1 MPQTEEQLFVITASN
16 PDAQRHIGKSIA
28 NSIDPALCTQHFDSA
43 VLEDVRQKSADG
55 KFYAWGALPGERNQ
69 PNWSSMQV
77 GDYVLVY
84 QVKQYT
90 YWTRVISKHR
100 NAAFAEALWERDPE
114 GRTWEFM
121 YFLQPPVPLQCPA
134 QKTADVLP
142 ATYQGFSRITADR
155 VQSVV
160 SQYGSIEKFIEARL
174 QGSETYL
181 LLRSN
186 EGSGWSD
193 REGNSYHY
201 GNTVANYTA
210 VVKGAQFL
218 LDRAYRDGT
227 RIFGTGEIG
236 DIAEEP
242 GAGKATKT
250 FRATYK
256 DYRPL
261 RPPRL
266 LTKEDE
272 ALLASLAGFNLQ
284 HSIHKITKEVFE
296 RLSQPATA
304 WIFQANPAVYD
315 MRGALRG
322 LKSDTFLVAR
332 FKEEIKVGDR
342 IYLWE
347 SGTDAGIVGVA
358 EVIEEPKLRPSLPE
372 STQFQLDQEKLGGQQ
387 VRAVLRFLRSVDPV
401 LSRERLLASPEFSN
415 LSILKQP
422 QGSNFRVTPAEAEAI
437 EQLLSEE
444 KESTDM
450 EAPIPQPESRFAQL
464 CRETFLPEAF
474 FADCERLLETQKQLI
489 LQGSPGTGKTFVA
502 EKLAAW
508 WAGASERTK
517 TVQFH
522 ESYGYEDFVEG
533 IKPLYN
539 SDKDETLFRPM
550 PGVFLSFCKDA
561 RDGSGNRYVLIID
574 EINRAKISRVFG
586 ELLYL
591 LEYRNKTV
599 TLQSGKAFSI
609 PDDLYIIGTMNTA
622 DKSIALVDYALRRRF
637 AFVTLQAVKGDKSVV
652 LRAWLDAN
660 QIANAAQVERLFV
673 TLNKLI
679 AAKDEALTI
688 GHSYFM
694 LPEAVSKKSFTQ
706 DLLEFLWR
714 YRILPLVAE
723 YEYELTA
730 TQIEEKYGLAAV
742 SRLAGVR

>member
-1 MPQTEEQLFVITASN
+1 MPQTEQLFVITASN
-16 PDAQRHIGKSIA
+16 LDAQRHIEKSIA
-28 NSIDPALCTQHFDSA
+28 NSIDPALCTQHFDSS

-55 KFYAWGALPGERNQ
+55 KFYAWGAVPGERNQ
-69 PNWSSMQV
+69 PNWDSMQA
-77 GDYVLVY
+77 GDCVLVY
-84 QVKQYT
+84 QVKHYT

-100 NAAFAEALWERDPE
+100 NAAFAEALWKRDPE

-134 QKTADVLP
+134 QSVTDVLP
-142 ATYQGFSRITADR
+142 GQYMGFTPITADR
-155 VQSVV
+155 VQRIV

-227 RIFGTGEIG
+227 GIFGTGEIG

-242 GAGKATKT
+242 GTGKSTKT

-256 DYRPL
+256 AYRPL

-272 ALLASLAGFNLQ
+272 ALLASLTGFNLQ

-315 MRGALRG
+315 IRGALRG

-358 EVIEEPKLRPSLPE
+358 EVIEEPKLRVALPE
-372 STQFQLDQEKLGGQQ
+372 SIRFQLDKEKLGGQQ

-401 LSRERLLASPEFSN
+401 LSRERLLASPEFLN

-422 QGSNFRVTPAEAEAI
+422 QGGNFRVTPAEAEAI

-539 SDKDETLFRPM
+539 PEKDETLFRPM
-550 PGVFLSFCKDA
+550 PGVFLSFCEGA
-561 RDGSGNRYVLIID
+561 RDGSGNRYVLVID

-599 TLQSGKAFSI
+599 TLQSGEAFSI
-609 PDDLYIIGTMNTA
+609 PDYLYIIGTMNTA

-637 AFVTLQAVKGDKSVV
+637 AFVTLQAVNGDKSVV
-652 LRAWLDAN
+652 LRAWMDAN

-694 LPEAVSKKSFTQ
+694 LPEAVSKKSFSQ
-706 DLLEFLWR
+706 DLLAFLWR

>member
-1 MPQTEEQLFVITASN
+1 MSQTEQLFVITASN
-16 PDAQRHIGKSIA
+16 LDAQRHIEKSIA
-28 NSIDPALCTQHFDSA
+28 NSIDPTLCTQHFDGA
-43 VLEDVRQKSADG
+43 PLEDVKKKSADG

-69 PNWSSMQV
+69 PNWEAMQA

-84 QVKQYT
+84 QVKHYT

-100 NAAFAEALWERDPE
+100 NATFAEALWGRDPE

-227 RIFGTGEIG
+227 GIFGTGEIG

-242 GAGKATKT
+242 GTGKSTKT

-256 DYRPL
+256 AYRPL

-272 ALLASLAGFNLQ
+272 ALLASLTGFNLQ

-332 FKEEIKVGDR
+332 FKEEIRVGDR

-347 SGTDAGIVGVA
+347 SGADAGIVGVA
-358 EVIEEPKLRPSLPE
+358 EVIEEPKLRAALPE
-372 STQFQLDQEKLGGQQ
+372 SIRFQLDQEKLGGQQ
-387 VRAVLRFLRSVDPV
+387 VRAVLRFLRSVDPII
-401 LSRERLLASPEFSN
+401 SRARLLASPEFSN

-508 WAGASERTK
+508 WAGASERAK

-561 RDGSGNRYVLIID
+561 RDGSGNRYVLI
-574 EINRAKISRVFG
+574 
-586 ELLYL
+586 
-591 LEYRNKTV
+591 
-599 TLQSGKAFSI
+599 
-609 PDDLYIIGTMNTA
+609 
-622 DKSIALVDYALRRRF
+622 
-637 AFVTLQAVKGDKSVV
+637 
-652 LRAWLDAN
+652 
-660 QIANAAQVERLFV
+660 
-673 TLNKLI
+673 
-679 AAKDEALTI
+679 
-688 GHSYFM
+688 
-694 LPEAVSKKSFTQ
+694 
-706 DLLEFLWR
+706 
-714 YRILPLVAE
+714 
-723 YEYELTA
+723 
-730 TQIEEKYGLAAV
+730 
-742 SRLAGVR
+742 

>member
-242 GAGKATKT
+242 GTGKSTKT

-256 DYRPL
+256 AYRPL

-272 ALLASLAGFNLQ
+272 ALLASLTGFNLQ

-304 WIFQANPAVYD
+304 WIFQANPAV
-315 MRGALRG
+315 
-322 LKSDTFLVAR
+322 
-332 FKEEIKVGDR
+332 
-342 IYLWE
+342 
-347 SGTDAGIVGVA
+347 
-358 EVIEEPKLRPSLPE
+358 
-372 STQFQLDQEKLGGQQ
+372 
-387 VRAVLRFLRSVDPV
+387 
-401 LSRERLLASPEFSN
+401 
-415 LSILKQP
+415 
-422 QGSNFRVTPAEAEAI
+422 
-437 EQLLSEE
+437 
-444 KESTDM
+444 
-450 EAPIPQPESRFAQL
+450 
-464 CRETFLPEAF
+464 
-474 FADCERLLETQKQLI
+474 
-489 LQGSPGTGKTFVA
+489 
-502 EKLAAW
+502 
-508 WAGASERTK
+508 
-517 TVQFH
+517 
-522 ESYGYEDFVEG
+522 
-533 IKPLYN
+533 
-539 SDKDETLFRPM
+539 
-550 PGVFLSFCKDA
+550 
-561 RDGSGNRYVLIID
+561 
-574 EINRAKISRVFG
+574 
-586 ELLYL
+586 
-591 LEYRNKTV
+591 
-599 TLQSGKAFSI
+599 
-609 PDDLYIIGTMNTA
+609 
-622 DKSIALVDYALRRRF
+622 
-637 AFVTLQAVKGDKSVV
+637 
-652 LRAWLDAN
+652 
-660 QIANAAQVERLFV
+660 
-673 TLNKLI
+673 
-679 AAKDEALTI
+679 
-688 GHSYFM
+688 
-694 LPEAVSKKSFTQ
+694 
-706 DLLEFLWR
+706 
-714 YRILPLVAE
+714 
-723 YEYELTA
+723 
-730 TQIEEKYGLAAV
+730 
-742 SRLAGVR
+742 